1 MMYLF
6 SIYTFKGIKVFL
18 YPNSILSFRK
28 FLGIVAARL
37 KREYERSHYSLMVNL
52 EKFSLIIF
60 FLNSFCIFKLKRD
73 FYEILLRFYGDTYE
87 I

>member
-37 KREYERSHYSLMVNL
+37 K
-52 EKFSLIIF
+52 
-60 FLNSFCIFKLKRD
+60 
-73 FYEILLRFYGDTYE
+73 
-87 I
+87 

>member
-37 KREYERSHYSLMVNL
+37 KKNVL
-52 EKFSLIIF
+52 LIIF
-60 FLNSFCIFKLKRD
+60 KRD
-73 FYEILLRFYGDTYE
+73 I
-87 I
+87 

>member
-37 KREYERSHYSLMVNL
+37 MYLM
-52 EKFSLIIF
+52 SDIF
-60 FLNSFCIFKLKRD
+60 IH
-73 FYEILLRFYGDTYE
+73 
-87 I
+87 